1 MRSGLI
7 LAVTAVI
14 ATMAAC
20 GGDETAGTV
29 DDGSVSDATVP
40 ADGTTDQDSVVVFDT
55 LTPVDTAMGEDTAAT
70 DTAAPPQEGEFGHP
84 CDRNDQCNSGWCIE
98 TSSGRQCTKTCQNE
112 CPPFYD
118 CREAP
123 GTDATFICLQRFKN
137 LCDPCKT
144 AEDCNGQGEIGNY
157 CLSYGE
163 KGRFCGGACRG
174 EEDCPESYVCRT
186 VPIGGGGEAKQC
198 VPTEGAQ
205 CKCSPLA
212 TALQKATICYEE
224 NDLGRCEGTRFCTQS
239 GLNVC
244 DAATPLP
251 ESCNKRDDNC
261 NGQVDEFPPD
271 YLCYIENE
279 FGRCPGRGA
288 CTDGVETCVGE
299 PPRPEM
305 CNGIDDDCD
314 GLTDED
320 LCDDQNPCTTDYCDS
335 NGNCQHAPDNSKL
348 CDDGSVCTQVDKCV
362 DGFCQGFNPMQCGDA
377 NPCFSWQCDPV
388 AGCLS
393 TYDNGKLCE
402 DGQPCTK
409 GDTCNQGVCVAG
421 NWDQCDDGNPCTVD
435 SCVAGQGCRHDN
447 VQNNSPCGGQSGQCT
462 SGQCQNGQCLGIP
475 INEGQTCNAGGIG
488 QCQRAICRNGSCN
501 TENINSTP
509 SNPHVCNRAGDCNT
523 GYCAAGQCKALAG
536 ITCEAEVNIGF
547 CSADVP
553 GVCTASG
560 QCTPTQQGN
569 QCNCGPCSS
578 FCATLCTGLC
588 LCMDFIFG
596 P

>member
-1 MRSGLI
+1 MRSVFI
-7 LAVTAVI
+7 LVAAAGIV
-14 ATMAAC
+14 TMAAC
-20 GGDETAGTV
+20 GSDESSGTADGNVADGTV
-29 DDGSVSDATVP
+29 E

-55 LTPVDTAMGEDTAAT
+55 LTPTDTSGTGT
-70 DTAAPPQEGEFGHP
+70 DTAAVDTAEPPKPGEFGYA
-84 CDRNDQCNSGWCIE
+84 CTRNDDCNSGWCIE
-98 TSSGRQCTKTCQNE
+98 TSQGRLCTRTCQTE
-112 CPPFYD
+112 CPDFYD

-123 GTDATFICLQRFKN
+123 GTDATFICLQRLKN

-144 AEDCNGQGEIGNY
+144 AEDCNGEGEVGNY

-174 EEDCPESYVCRT
+174 DDECPGGYVCRT

-198 VPTEGAQ
+198 VPSDGAQ

-212 TALQKATICYEE
+212 TALQKSTICYSE

-244 DAATPLP
+244 DAESPLP

-279 FGRCPGRGA
+279 FGTCPGRGQ
-288 CTDGVETCVGE
+288 CSEGVETCAGD

-314 GLTDED
+314 GETDED
-320 LCDDQNPCTTDYCDS
+320 LCDDQNPCTTDYCDDD
-335 NGNCQHAPDNSKL
+335 GNCQHAPDDTKL

-362 DGFCQGFNPMQCGDA
+362 DGFCRGFNPLQCGDA
-377 NPCFSWQCDPV
+377 NPCFKWQCDAV

-393 TYDNGKLCE
+393 DYDNGKACE

-409 GDTCNQGVCVAG
+409 ADQCNQGVCVPG

-435 SCVAGQGCRHDN
+435 SCVSGQGCRHDA
-447 VQNNSPCGGQSGQCT
+447 VQNNTPCGGLDGQCRT
-462 SGQCQNGQCLGIP
+462 GLCQNGQCLGTP
-475 INEGQTCNAGGIG
+475 INEGQLCTYGGSVPACKKAQCVSGNCSLVNQPAGTLCGNTDVCPPCVDFVG
-488 QCQRAICRNGSCN
+488 QIAGCCFGLLEVEVAKRCD
-501 TENINSTP
+501 STGGCSVVDQP
-509 SNPHVCNRAGDCNT
+509 QVTCNT
-523 GYCAAGQCKALAG
+523 GSSCGGCSGGCIPACG
-536 ITCEAEVNIGF
+536 IAICF
-547 CSADVP
+547 
-553 GVCTASG
+553 
-560 QCTPTQQGN
+560 
-569 QCNCGPCSS
+569 
-578 FCATLCTGLC
+578 
-588 LCMDFIFG
+588 
-596 P
+596 